1 MFIQKLGIVQDAIFR
16 RILGVS
22 KDVALIERRL
32 NELLAE
38 FSGIEE
44 GGFELKKLAEYLP
57 QLNQK
62 VNGMKQDLEVFLRIV
77 NELNV
82 DSDKLADVLQHK
94 KKTISCI
101 KVKLDFFKSFII

>member
-1 MFIQKLGIVQDAIFR
+1 MILILLFIQKLGVIQDAIFR
-16 RILGVS
+16 RILGVA

-77 NELNV
+77 TELNV
-82 DSDKLADVLQHK
+82 DSEKLADVSQHQ

-101 KVKLDFFKSFII
+101 KV